1 MRKTLIVGGLALG
14 LLVAG
19 TGSADAAG
27 TYTRGGDVLVTV
39 ACRAAAPIV
48 TWPKDTTTTTCDS
61 DGTYQHNIQPG
72 NRFGAKITSHTGGS
86 VACRV
91 RDVESNRIIGE
102 DSPVPDRPRTA
113 CTAPRAVRSSAAA
126 TTPPAAAGM
135 GQQLAARPR
144 EPTRSP

>member
-39 ACRAAAPIV
+39 AVSGGCATV

-102 DSPVPDRPRTA
+102 DSAGPGSTA
-113 CTAPRAVRSSAAA
+113 NCMYRAKGSTKQRGSDDTSSS
-126 TTPPAAAGM
+126 GSSSW
-135 GQQLAARPR
+135 G
-144 EPTRSP
+144 SS